1 MIVQSVF
8 KCPDGNLSL
17 LYHIEQLS
25 SLDMQQ
31 LRYLQFHSKISL
43 QTEWDNTPV
52 NIWIERSYRQDIL
65 LYVMGYKI
73 DKLLFESGY
82 YHKHSG
88 CVSHLGEEHCI
99 M

>member
-1 MIVQSVF
+1 MQEDEYKTWLARVSDVTARCTVPL
-8 KCPDGNLSL
+8 KNLFTDRMGYNL
-17 LYHIEQLS
+17 
-25 SLDMQQ
+25 
-31 LRYLQFHSKISL
+31 
-43 QTEWDNTPV
+43 DNTPI

-65 LYVMGYKI
+65 LYVMGYI
-73 DKLLFESGY
+73 GDQLLFESGY

>member
-1 MIVQSVF
+1 MKHQLYSTVPLKSLF
-8 KCPDGNLSL
+8 TDRMGYNL
-17 LYHIEQLS
+17 
-25 SLDMQQ
+25 
-31 LRYLQFHSKISL
+31 
-43 QTEWDNTPV
+43 DNTPV

-65 LYVMGYKI
+65 LYVMGYLGH
-73 DKLLFESGY
+73 KLLFESGY